1 MKKAFTLVEMLV
13 VIGIIAI
20 LMGASLGAY
29 SKMTKSADKTRGQEI
44 VSNTAT
50 ALATLFAKEGA
61 WPQVLRENGKTDGRL
76 DKKVAYPLA
85 KGGYMSLSWDGKK
98 NGGDKEL
105 KGLDRFGIVTPWAL
119 AHIKSTGDSAALGDR
134 IVGNS
139 TLQDHILHF
148 ALDLDGDGIIQGA
161 SVGGENVDVRATAI
175 VWSVG
180 PSGKLEA
187 YSEGIMRD
195 GIYSWTKGQ
204 TRNVK

>member
-29 SKMTKSADKTRGQEI
+29 SKMTKSADKTRGQE
-44 VSNTAT
+44 VVNNAAT

-61 WPQVLRENGKTDGRL
+61 WPKVLRENGKADGRL
-76 DKKVAYPLA
+76 DEKVAYPLA
-85 KGGYMSLSWDGKK
+85 RGGYMTLTWDKNSDDKK
-98 NGGDKEL
+98 L

-119 AHIKSTGDSAALGDR
+119 AHIKNSGSSASLSDK

-148 ALDLDGDGIIQGA
+148 AIDLDGDGIIQGA
-161 SVGGENVDVRATAI
+161 SVGGENIDVRATAV

-187 YSEGIMRD
+187 YSKGIMRD